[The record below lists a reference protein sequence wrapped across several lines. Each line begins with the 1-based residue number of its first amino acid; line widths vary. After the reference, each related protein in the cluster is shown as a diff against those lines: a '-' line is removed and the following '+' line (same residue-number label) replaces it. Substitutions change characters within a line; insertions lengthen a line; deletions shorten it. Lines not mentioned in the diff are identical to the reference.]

1 MNHSNTT
8 RATRRNHRAATLLTL
23 LLGCGTAF
31 AQTHDHAHGAPAAT
45 AAMPTAATAAAPV
58 APAASGLPWAE
69 AEVRRVDAAA
79 GKISLKHGD
88 IKNLDMPPMSMVF
101 QLKDKALL
109 GDVKAGDR
117 VRFTADKVNGSYT
130 VMELQ
135 PVP

>member
-1 MNHSNTT
+1 MKTSNTT
-8 RATRRNHRAATLLTL
+8 RATWRNHQAATLLAL
-23 LLGCGTAF
+23 LLGSGIAF
-31 AQTHDHAHGAPAAT
+31 AQTHDHAPGAPAAT
-45 AAMPTAATAAAPV
+45 PTAAAATAPV

-79 GKISLKHGD
+79 GKINLKHGD

-101 QLKDKALL
+101 QLQDKTLL
-109 GDVKAGDR
+109 GNIKAGDR

-130 VMELQ
+130 VLEIQ

>member
-1 MNHSNTT
+1 MKTSNTT
-8 RATRRNHRAATLLTL
+8 RAIRRNNRAATLLGL
-23 LLGCGTAF
+23 LLGSGMTF
-31 AQTHDHAHGAPAAT
+31 AQTHDHTHDAPTAPASAPAK
-45 AAMPTAATAAAPV
+45 AAAAAPV

-101 QLKDKALL
+101 QLQDKALL
-109 GDVKAGDR
+109 GNIKAGDR

-130 VMELQ
+130 VLEIQ
-135 PVP
+135 PAP

>member
-1 MNHSNTT
+1 MKTSNTT
-8 RATRRNHRAATLLTL
+8 RATRRNRQAATLLAL
-23 LLGCGTAF
+23 LLGSGMAF
-31 AQTHDHAHGAPAAT
+31 AQTHDHAHGTPAVT
-45 AAMPTAATAAAPV
+45 PTAAAATAPV

-101 QLKDKALL
+101 QLQDKALL
-109 GDVKAGDR
+109 GNIKAGDR

-130 VMELQ
+130 VLEIQ
-135 PVP
+135 AVP

>member
-1 MNHSNTT
+1 MKTSNTT
-8 RATRRNHRAATLLTL
+8 RATRRNHQAATVLAL
-23 LLGCGTAF
+23 LLGSGIAF
-31 AQTHDHAHGAPAAT
+31 AQTHDHAPGAPAAT
-45 AAMPTAATAAAPV
+45 PTAAAATAPV
-58 APAASGLPWAE
+58 APAASSLPWAE

-101 QLKDKALL
+101 QLQDKTLL
-109 GDVKAGDR
+109 GNIKAGDR

-130 VMELQ
+130 VLEIQ

>member
-1 MNHSNTT
+1 MKTSNTT
-8 RATRRNHRAATLLTL
+8 RATWRNHQAATLLAL
-23 LLGCGTAF
+23 LLGSGIAF
-31 AQTHDHAHGAPAAT
+31 AQTHDHAPGAPAAT
-45 AAMPTAATAAAPV
+45 PTAAAATAPV

-101 QLKDKALL
+101 QLQDKTLL
-109 GDVKAGDR
+109 GNIKAGDR

-130 VMELQ
+130 VLEIQ